1 MTESVVLGGMG
12 IIVPSKL
19 SRKIFPHL
27 LDAFQRGWIILS
39 LNAVHI
45 VSDFIHKILQRLQI
59 ISIIGGVFIVFYTI
73 AVEGAVDFRFLRKK
87 TPFFR
92 NSRR

>member
-1 MTESVVLGGMG
+1 M
-12 IIVPSKL
+12 
-19 SRKIFPHL
+19 

-45 VSDFIHKILQRLQI
+45 VSDFIHEILQRLQI

-73 AVEGAVDFRFLRKK
+73 AVEGAVDFRSKYK
-87 TPFFR
+87 TRHIVIPSLGTHVTPR
-92 NSRR
+92 VLVDKEEDATHT